1 MCAPVPVQESEL
13 SNMFS
18 SLATELQNALEEDK
32 RERDVEQSGVEL
44 HDARFM
50 GVWSLD
56 EQSLDERSLE
66 FMLFTERL
74 RKAMALERE
83 DRIPDRR

>member
-1 MCAPVPVQESEL
+1 
-13 SNMFS
+13 MFS